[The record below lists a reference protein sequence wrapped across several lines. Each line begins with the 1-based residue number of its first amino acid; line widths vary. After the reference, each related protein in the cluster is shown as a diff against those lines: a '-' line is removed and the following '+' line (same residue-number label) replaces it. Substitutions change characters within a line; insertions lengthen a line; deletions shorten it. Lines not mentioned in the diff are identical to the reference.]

1 MIPVFYTPEMS
12 ATNAHS
18 FAPSAAKPR
27 QVVTAWRA
35 DLDIA
40 PEIEIVEFDPISRD
54 TIAKAHDARYV
65 ADVLACRCDNGFGN
79 RNSKVAASL
88 PYTTGSMLEAARYV
102 LSGSDSGPWIAC
114 SPSSGF
120 HHAHHGSGGD
130 YCTFNGLMI
139 TALAMKA
146 AGLVERV
153 LILDCDQHY
162 GDGTQDIIET
172 VGADW
177 VTHVTHGGGRPGSY
191 RNRSEMLAMIRQH
204 VPAFAERGLVLY
216 QAGADCHVDDPL
228 GGFLSTE
235 EMAER
240 DRLVFSLAVRHR
252 VPLVWNL
259 AGGYQRDRRGTI
271 EPVLR
276 LHRQTMLACIDAW
289 ASVAR

>member
-12 ATNAHS
+12 ASNAHS
-18 FAPSAAKPR
+18 FAPGAGKPR
-27 QVVTAWRA
+27 QVVAAWRT
-35 DLDIA
+35 DFDIA

-79 RNSKVAASL
+79 RNPSVAASL
-88 PYTTGSMLEAARYV
+88 PYTTGSMLEAARHV
-102 LSGSDSGPWIAC
+102 LSGSDGGTWIAC

-172 VGADW
+172 VGVDW
-177 VTHVTHGGGRPGSY
+177 VTHVTHGGGLPGSY

-240 DRLVFSLAVRHR
+240 DRLAFSLAVQHR

-289 ASVAR
+289 ASGAR